1 MNDGT
6 ALELT
11 HAYLQQNDF
20 KNIRHFMAHSP
31 CVIDAEKDGIIYDVA
46 VIYSNDDF
54 EVSWRKLEGLLSVPF
69 SDKNHRVLLMFVNDL
84 GLCLFE
90 MIGGRISSLQN
101 SQKENEV

>member
-69 SDKNHRVLLMFVNDL
+69 SDKNQ
-84 GLCLFE
+84 
-90 MIGGRISSLQN
+90 SSFN
-101 SQKENEV
+101 VR